1 MNMKVNQINIYGINA
16 AKIVSEK
23 DKSKYYGKTVT
34 NYTPQNG
41 STVGWK
47 IFYAD
52 TNNIYLIADNY
63 VETDKLPAGTNAKGE
78 TTNNKPTVGDMKR
91 TAYFGDSLREDYATG
106 TDRIVDLVKKLNK
119 SYFIDNSFTSTN
131 ENMKAVAY
139 MLDTKAWSNFKDTTG
154 KASYVIGG
162 PTIEIFLQSYNEK
175 HPQTNYDTQA
185 LNETGYQIKINGGE
199 WKNYTNESSEYI
211 DKNDSLYIIND
222 STNAGVMWIASPSA
236 NNSDYIMATS
246 YYGYVGA
253 SIYSNPTHGFRP
265 LVCLNSN
272 VELQKTENGF
282 TIK

>member
-23 DKSKYYGKTVT
+23 DKSKYYGKAVT

-78 TTNNKPTVGDMKR
+78 TTNNKPTVGDKER
-91 TAYFGDSLREDYATG
+91 TAYFGDKLREDYATG
-106 TDRIVDLVKKLNK
+106 TDRIVDLVKNLNK

-162 PTIEIFLQSYNEK
+162 PTIEILFKSYNEK
-175 HPQTNYDTQA
+175 HPGKIYEAQA
-185 LNETGYQIKINGGE
+185 FNETGYQLRINGGT
-199 WKNYTNESSEYI
+199 WKNYTNSSSEYL
-211 DKNDSLYIIND
+211 DSSDSLYVLPSSNGA
-222 STNAGVMWIASPSA
+222 NAMWVVSPSA
-236 NNSDYIMATS
+236 TDS
-246 YYGYVGA
+246 YGVMRIDCTCIVGYSGCGNA
-253 SIYSNPTHGFRP
+253 SIGFRP
-265 LVCLNSN
+265 VVCLNSN

>member
-23 DKSKYYGKTVT
+23 DKSKYYGKAVT

-78 TTNNKPTVGDMKR
+78 TTNNKPTVGDKER
-91 TAYFGDSLREDYATG
+91 TAYFGDKLREDYATG
-106 TDRIVDLVKKLNK
+106 TDRIVDLVKNLNK

-162 PTIEIFLQSYNEK
+162 PTIEILFKSYNEK
-175 HPQTNYDTQA
+175 HLGKIYEAQA
-185 LNETGYQIKINGGE
+185 FNETGYQLRINGGT
-199 WKNYTNESSEYI
+199 WKNYTNSSSEYL
-211 DKNDSLYIIND
+211 DSSDSLYVLPSSNGA
-222 STNAGVMWIASPSA
+222 NAMWVVSPSA
-236 NNSDYIMATS
+236 TDS
-246 YYGYVGA
+246 YGVMRIDCTCIVGYSGCGNA
-253 SIYSNPTHGFRP
+253 SIGFRP
-265 LVCLNSN
+265 VVCLNSN
-272 VELQKTENGF
+272 VELQKPENGF

>member
-16 AKIVSEK
+16 AKIASEK

-78 TTNNKPTVGDMKR
+78 TTNNKPTVGDKER
-91 TAYFGDSLREDYATG
+91 TAYFGDTLREDYATG
-106 TDRIVDLVKKLNK
+106 TDRIVDLVKNLNK

-139 MLDTKAWSNFKDTTG
+139 MLDTKAGNNFKDTTG
-154 KASYVIGG
+154 KASQVIGG
-162 PTIEIFLQSYNEK
+162 PTIEILFKSYNEK
-175 HPQTNYDTQA
+175 HPGKIYEAQA
-185 LNETGYQIKINGGE
+185 FNETGYQLRINGGT
-199 WKNYTNESSEYI
+199 WKNYTNSSSEYL
-211 DKNDSLYIIND
+211 DSSDSLYVLPSSNGA
-222 STNAGVMWIASPSA
+222 NAMWVVSPSA
-236 NNSDYIMATS
+236 TDS
-246 YYGYVGA
+246 YGVMRIECTCIVGYSGCGNA
-253 SIYSNPTHGFRP
+253 SIGFRP
-265 LVCLNSN
+265 VVCLNSN

>member
-1 MNMKVNQINIYGINA
+1 M
-16 AKIVSEK
+16 
-23 DKSKYYGKTVT
+23 
-34 NYTPQNG
+34 
-41 STVGWK
+41 GWK

-78 TTNNKPTVGDMKR
+78 TTNNKPTVGDKER
-91 TAYFGDSLREDYATG
+91 TAYFGDTLREDYATG
-106 TDRIVDLVKKLNK
+106 TDRIVDLVKNLNK

-162 PTIEIFLQSYNEK
+162 PTIEILFKSYNEK
-175 HPQTNYDTQA
+175 HPGKIYEAQA
-185 LNETGYQIKINGGE
+185 FNETGYQLRINGGT
-199 WKNYTNESSEYI
+199 WKNYTNSSSEYL
-211 DKNDSLYIIND
+211 DSSDSLYVLPSSNGA
-222 STNAGVMWIASPSA
+222 NAMWVVSPSA
-236 NNSDYIMATS
+236 TDS
-246 YYGYVGA
+246 YGVMRIDCTCIVGYSGCGNA
-253 SIYSNPTHGFRP
+253 SIGFRP
-265 LVCLNSN
+265 VVCLNSN